1 MRTGEH
7 QAGEEGRQEMNPN
20 TADTA
25 ATALGVIVI
34 LISIFTPIRGGV
46 STHLS
51 FGYISG
57 ITRFVAGVV
66 KKLTGIM
73 DYIGGPVITW
83 FRRYTE

>member
-1 MRTGEH
+1 MRTGEY
-7 QAGEEGRQEMNPN
+7 QAGEEWRQEMNPN

-34 LISIFTPIRGGV
+34 LINTFTPIRGGV
-46 STHLS
+46 STRLP
-51 FGYISG
+51 FGYTCG

-73 DYIGGPVITW
+73 D
-83 FRRYTE
+83 